1 MSGIF
6 LFFLS
11 FNLLSFVFLVETA
24 GIEPASGISA
34 VSASTGLSLL
44 LSWERNFRRA
54 GFFAPQSLS
63 YFFVVGTFNEKAKL
77 YRY

>member
-24 GIEPASGISA
+24 GIEPASGLTTDFGFYVRSFPY
-34 VSASTGLSLL
+34 LF
-44 LSWERNFRRA
+44 ER
-54 GFFAPQSLS
+54 LK
-63 YFFVVGTFNEKAKL
+63 EKHFKPP
-77 YRY
+77 

>member
-24 GIEPASGISA
+24 GIEPASGLTTDFGFYVRSF
-34 VSASTGLSLL
+34 SYLF
-44 LSWERNFRRA
+44 ER
-54 GFFAPQSLS
+54 LK
-63 YFFVVGTFNEKAKL
+63 EKHFKPP
-77 YRY
+77 